1 MDTMYNGHC
10 SLAETAMWERISRA
24 APVGIYV
31 VAGGVFTYVSPPLCE
46 MAGYSRE
53 ELIGKPERVLF
64 ASDAE
69 FERFRSEKCGAIQP
83 CGAGS
88 SETRWQRKDGKTIDV
103 LLSSSPIN
111 SDDAAAGV
119 TFTVLDVTEARQTE
133 RELRWRNRQ
142 LTAFQRISE
151 VMLSGEDEQCVFD
164 AIAGEASEMTGFPIV
179 AIELCDFE
187 RAVMVF
193 RGAHGIQLEGMPTP
207 FEVPMDVTLSGQ
219 VAHTGNVLIETQAS
233 SRREYAAPFLR
244 HLAFQTY
251 VCVPIKANYK
261 VIGTLSLAHPEQ
273 ISVEPDMV
281 TQVASLANYL
291 ATLFDRLHAHDAVRR
306 GEAELA
312 AVYDRA
318 PNVMC
323 LFDEHLR
330 IVRVNR
336 AAAEFASCRKEQL
349 SGLSVGEFLRCTHC
363 EQRGAD
369 CGVANNCGGCDL
381 RRAVAE
387 TFTSGKGW
395 QRVRVN
401 QQLTRNGQVEDVVLL
416 VSTERIQ
423 VDGLMRVLM
432 CLEDISQSVRADE
445 QIRSQAALLDITRDA
460 IFVRDFTDRIIYWN
474 DGAQRLFG
482 WTMAEVRGKTATE
495 LNLNVDAVESARAI
509 QVVQEKE
516 EWVGEMRHRTRDG
529 RELIIQS
536 RWTLV
541 RERNGLPKAILVVGT
556 DITEKKRLEAQLLRA
571 QRLESIGTLA
581 SGLAHDLNNVLAPIM
596 MAVHFLKDE
605 AKDENMRTWVHTLET
620 CSQRGASIVRQV
632 LTFAR
637 GVEGTRVLLHPKHLV
652 TEIERIACETFP
664 RSIHIQTQVCRQPW
678 LFQGDAT
685 QIQQV
690 LLNLCVNAR
699 DAMPQG
705 GTLTI
710 RVEKTQIEGDQVS
723 IHPKAQPGPH
733 VVISVVDTGT
743 GIAPE
748 LMDKIFDPFFTTK
761 PLGHGTGLGL
771 PTVLGIVQ
779 GHNGFV
785 QVESQVGKG
794 TPFHVY
800 LPATLAEKESQA
812 DETGPVILPKGNGEL
827 VLTVDDEPA
836 VRQIAGVI
844 LKSNGYRPLVA
855 ADGVEALALF
865 QQNRDAVKVVV
876 ADLMMPRLD
885 GPATIRALR
894 RLKPGIK
901 TITITG
907 LGEEGRITEAKAAG
921 TDAVINKPFT
931 AEQLLTTIKQLL
943 ESSGH

>member
-1 MDTMYNGHC
+1 
-10 SLAETAMWERISRA
+10 
-24 APVGIYV
+24 
-31 VAGGVFTYVSPPLCE
+31 
-46 MAGYSRE
+46 
-53 ELIGKPERVLF
+53 
-64 ASDAE
+64 
-69 FERFRSEKCGAIQP
+69 
-83 CGAGS
+83 
-88 SETRWQRKDGKTIDV
+88 
-103 LLSSSPIN
+103 
-111 SDDAAAGV
+111 
-119 TFTVLDVTEARQTE
+119 
-133 RELRWRNRQ
+133 
-142 LTAFQRISE
+142 
-151 VMLSGEDEQCVFD
+151 
-164 AIAGEASEMTGFPIV
+164 
-179 AIELCDFE
+179 
-187 RAVMVF
+187 
-193 RGAHGIQLEGMPTP
+193 
-207 FEVPMDVTLSGQ
+207 
-219 VAHTGNVLIETQAS
+219 
-233 SRREYAAPFLR
+233 
-244 HLAFQTY
+244 
-251 VCVPIKANYK
+251 
-261 VIGTLSLAHPEQ
+261 
-273 ISVEPDMV
+273 
-281 TQVASLANYL
+281 
-291 ATLFDRLHAHDAVRR
+291 
-306 GEAELA
+306 
-312 AVYDRA
+312 
-318 PNVMC
+318 
-323 LFDEHLR
+323 
-330 IVRVNR
+330 
-336 AAAEFASCRKEQL
+336 
-349 SGLSVGEFLRCTHC
+349 
-363 EQRGAD
+363 
-369 CGVANNCGGCDL
+369 
-381 RRAVAE
+381 
-387 TFTSGKGW
+387 
-395 QRVRVN
+395 
-401 QQLTRNGQVEDVVLL
+401 
-416 VSTERIQ
+416 
-423 VDGLMRVLM
+423 
-432 CLEDISQSVRADE
+432 
-445 QIRSQAALLDITRDA
+445 
-460 IFVRDFTDRIIYWN
+460 
-474 DGAQRLFG
+474 
-482 WTMAEVRGKTATE
+482 
-495 LNLNVDAVESARAI
+495 
-509 QVVQEKE
+509 
-516 EWVGEMRHRTRDG
+516 
-529 RELIIQS
+529 
-536 RWTLV
+536 
-541 RERNGLPKAILVVGT
+541 
-556 DITEKKRLEAQLLRA
+556 
-571 QRLESIGTLA
+571 
-581 SGLAHDLNNVLAPIM
+581 VLAPIM

-685 QIQQV
+685 QIQQ
-690 LLNLCVNAR
+690 
-699 DAMPQG
+699 
-705 GTLTI
+705 
-710 RVEKTQIEGDQVS
+710 IEGDQVS

-794 TPFHVY
+794 TTFHVY